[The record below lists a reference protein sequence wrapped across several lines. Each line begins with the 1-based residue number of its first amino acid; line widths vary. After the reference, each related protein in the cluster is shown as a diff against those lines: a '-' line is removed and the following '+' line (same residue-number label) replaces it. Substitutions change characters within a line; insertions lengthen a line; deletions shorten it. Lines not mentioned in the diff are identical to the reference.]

1 MTPKLLAGV
10 LGACS
15 VSLSGCGTLNAAPGA
30 KSGGTDLLDA
40 VKSLTANCSGGLNAN
55 LTFAP
60 PLPPS
65 GSLVV
70 NQTCGAASAAAKPV
84 GQEF

>member
-1 MTPKLLAGV
+1 MIPKLLAG
-10 LGACS
+10 LAAASAIG
-15 VSLSGCGTLNAAPGA
+15 LSGCGTLGGVTAPKA
-30 KSGGTDLLDA
+30 SGTELLDA
-40 VKSLTANCSGGLNAN
+40 VKSLTSNCSGAFNAN

-70 NQTCGAASAAAKPV
+70 NQTCGAAGTAGRPVAAQP
-84 GQEF
+84 